1 MPYVVTQPWFEFSLT
16 ISVSLFLSLVLF
28 SLSHSI
34 SLSLLRKK
42 NCQQIDKDHEKEENL
57 QNLFL
62 QKATFATRLNMRF
75 FHKINST
82 KETQLLANK
91 IILEKKKKECQ
102 GFFYMKLNYW
112 FFLGGSNCSTLY

>member
-1 MPYVVTQPWFEFSLT
+1 M
-16 ISVSLFLSLVLF
+16 
-28 SLSHSI
+28 
-34 SLSLLRKK
+34 KK
-42 NCQQIDKDHEKEENL
+42 NCRQIDKDHEKEENL

-91 IILEKKKKECQ
+91 IILEKKKKKRVPRLFLYEIELLV
-102 GFFYMKLNYW
+102 F
-112 FFLGGSNCSTLY
+112 FFLG